1 MSSIGNILVVDD
13 NPKYIA
19 DALPMYG
26 YDVEVATDGVQA
38 LKILQK
44 NNKFDIVLLDVMMPN
59 MDGWQT
65 LKSIRND
72 SKLKHL
78 SVIMLTAVNEESKQ
92 VSGLRAGADDYIT
105 KPFILPN
112 LLARIEALLRRTKW
126 QQEATQIVSSDINM
140 DIPQD
145 IEPLTEREKEV
156 LRLVAKGANND
167 TIAKELFVK
176 EYTVKAHLNN
186 IFKKL
191 KVKNRTQAVLLS
203 MQMKITD

>member
-1 MSSIGNILVVDD
+1 MSTIGNILIVDD

-26 YDVEVATDGVQA
+26 YDVEVATDGRQA
-38 LKILQK
+38 LKILK
-44 NNKFDIVLLDVMMPN
+44 KHNNFDLVLLDVMMPN

-65 LKSIRND
+65 LKAIRSD
-72 SKLKHL
+72 DKLKHL
-78 SVIMLTAVNEESKQ
+78 SVIMLTAINEESKQ

-112 LLARIEALLRRTKW
+112 LLARIEALLRRSKW
-126 QQEATQIVSSDINM
+126 QQEENKKNNINIE
-140 DIPQD
+140 IPNN

-156 LRLVAKGANND
+156 LKLVAKGANND
-167 TIAKELFVK
+167 TIANELCVK

-203 MQMKITD
+203 MQTDITK

>member
-44 NNKFDIVLLDVMMPN
+44 NNKFDLILLDVMMPN

-65 LKSIRND
+65 LKAIRND
-72 SKLKHL
+72 SKLKHI

-92 VSGLRAGADDYIT
+92 VSGLRSGADDYIT

-112 LLARIEALLRRTKW
+112 LLARIEALLRRARW
-126 QQEATQIVSSDINM
+126 QQEATQVSSDVI
-140 DIPQD
+140 DIPSD

-156 LRLVAKGANND
+156 LKLVAKGANND

>member
-1 MSSIGNILVVDD
+1 MSTIGNILVVDD
-13 NPKYIA
+13 NPKYISE
-19 DALPMYG
+19 ALPMYG
-26 YDVEVATDGVQA
+26 YDVEVATDGLQA

-44 NNKFDIVLLDVMMPN
+44 KNNFDLVLLDVMMPN
-59 MDGWQT
+59 LDGWQT
-65 LKSIRND
+65 LKAIRND

-126 QQEATQIVSSDINM
+126 QKESSQAADISI
-140 DIPQD
+140 DIPAD

-156 LRLVAKGANND
+156 LKLVAKGANND

-203 MQMKITD
+203 MQMKIIDN

>member
-1 MSSIGNILVVDD
+1 MSTIGNILVVDD

-26 YDVEVATDGVQA
+26 YDVEVATDGMQA

-44 NNKFDIVLLDVMMPN
+44 NNKFDLILLDVMMPN

-65 LKSIRND
+65 LKAIRND
-72 SKLKHL
+72 NKLKHI

-126 QQEATQIVSSDINM
+126 QQEATQSSTEINM
-140 DIPQD
+140 EIPDD

-156 LRLVAKGANND
+156 LKLVAKGANNE
-167 TIAKELFVK
+167 TIANELFVK

>member
-1 MSSIGNILVVDD
+1 MSTIGNILIVDD

-26 YDVEVATDGVQA
+26 YDVEVATDGMQA

-65 LKSIRND
+65 LKAIRND
-72 SKLKHL
+72 NKLKHL

-126 QQEATQIVSSDINM
+126 QQESVKPHTEM
-140 DIPQD
+140 DFSIPED

-156 LRLVAKGANND
+156 LKLVAKGAKND
-167 TIAKELFVK
+167 TIANELFVK

-191 KVKNRTQAVLLS
+191 KVKNRTQATLLA
-203 MQMKITD
+203 MHLNLTD

>member
-1 MSSIGNILVVDD
+1 MSTIGNILVVDD

-26 YDVEVATDGVQA
+26 YDVEVATDGMQA

-44 NNKFDIVLLDVMMPN
+44 NNKFDLILLDVMMPN

-65 LKSIRND
+65 LKAIRND
-72 SKLKHL
+72 NKLKHI

-126 QQEATQIVSSDINM
+126 QQEATQSSTDINM
-140 DIPQD
+140 EIPDD

-156 LRLVAKGANND
+156 LKLVAKGANNE
-167 TIAKELFVK
+167 TIANELFVK

>member
-1 MSSIGNILVVDD
+1 MSTIGNILVVDD

-26 YDVEVATDGVQA
+26 YDIEVATDGMQA
-38 LKILQK
+38 LKILKK
-44 NNKFDIVLLDVMMPN
+44 NNNFDIVLLDVMMPK

-65 LKSIRND
+65 LKAIRTDN
-72 SKLKHL
+72 KLKHL

-92 VSGLRAGADDYIT
+92 ISGLRAGADDYIT

-126 QQEATQIVSSDINM
+126 QEEAAKNNADIAF
-140 DIPQD
+140 DIPEE
-145 IEPLTEREKEV
+145 ITPLTEREKEV
-156 LRLVAKGANND
+156 LKLVAKGAKND
-167 TIAKELFVK
+167 TIAKELVVK

-191 KVKNRTQAVLLS
+191 KVKNRTQATLLA
-203 MQMKITD
+203 MHLNLTD

>member
-145 IEPLTEREKEV
+145 IEPLTEREKDET
-156 LRLVAKGANND
+156 N
-167 TIAKELFVK
+167 LFRSG
-176 EYTVKAHLNN
+176 L
-186 IFKKL
+186 
-191 KVKNRTQAVLLS
+191 
-203 MQMKITD
+203 

>member
-1 MSSIGNILVVDD
+1 MSTIGNILVVDD

-26 YDVEVATDGVQA
+26 YDIEVATDGMQA
-38 LKILQK
+38 LKILKK
-44 NNKFDIVLLDVMMPN
+44 NNNFDIVLLDVMMPK

-65 LKSIRND
+65 LKAIRTDN
-72 SKLKHL
+72 KLKHL

-92 VSGLRAGADDYIT
+92 ISGLRAGADDYIT

-126 QQEATQIVSSDINM
+126 QQEAAKSNTDI
-140 DIPQD
+140 DFEIPEE
-145 IEPLTEREKEV
+145 ITPLTEREKEV
-156 LRLVAKGANND
+156 LKLVAKGAKND
-167 TIAKELFVK
+167 TIAKELVVK

-191 KVKNRTQAVLLS
+191 KVKNRTQATLLA
-203 MQMKITD
+203 MHLNLTD